1 MTEEPSLNKKTFF
14 ATLWTVG
21 SRMSVRF
28 LGLISLVIL
37 AKILGPEDYGLV
49 GKAMVVYGFLE
60 LVTALGLESALI
72 TNQKATQDH
81 YSTAWTIHILRGA
94 LIALILVVIAK
105 PASAYMN
112 EVQLEDI
119 FYCYAAISFFRGFYN
134 IGVVDFRKNMTFS
147 KDFYFSLYSKLA
159 GFIVTLTVAF
169 IWETFWALVA
179 GLAASMVA
187 HVVSSFLMSPMRP
200 KFSLKEFDS
209 LFNFSKWMLLNELVS
224 AISTKLDGFLLS
236 VYSTTAN
243 VGIYNMTYEISG
255 VPSTEIAMP
264 VGRACAPGFAKLN
277 DDIKEFSKMYVAT
290 LSIVFAIVIPAATGV
305 SLLAEPIVLVVLDES
320 WVDAIPVMQVLALFG
335 LCRASYPTYIS
346 AILAYNRPDILTKTS
361 FFSVFYTVAILYIGI
376 TEFGFMGLVWGVLI
390 SGAIGVVIAQ
400 IIMRYMK
407 ILSLREL
414 AKNMWRVIIANFAM
428 VFAVNYFLQ
437 FDMPL
442 LEGFMLIELL
452 IDIAVGGL
460 AYATTLIGL
469 WVISGRPE
477 GPEKAILGTLLK
489 GRFGTS

>member
-28 LGLISLVIL
+28 LGIISLVIL

-49 GKAMVVYGFLE
+49 GKAAVIYGFLE
-60 LVTALGLESALI
+60 LITELGLESALI
-72 TNQKATQDH
+72 TNQKATKDH
-81 YSTAWTIHILRGA
+81 YSTAWTIHIIRGM
-94 LIALILVVIAK
+94 LIAIILVAIAK

-112 EVQLEDI
+112 EAQLEEI

-147 KDFYFSLYSKLA
+147 KDFYYSLYNKIA

-169 IWETFWALVA
+169 IWETFWALIA
-179 GLAASMVA
+179 GLAASMFTGII
-187 HVVSSFLMSPMRP
+187 SSFLMSPMRP
-200 KFSLKEFDS
+200 KLSLKEFRS
-209 LFNFSKWMLLNELVS
+209 LFNFSKWMMLNEFVG
-224 AISTKLDGFLLS
+224 AISTKVDGFLLS
-236 VYSTTAN
+236 VFSTTAN

-277 DDIKEFSKMYVAT
+277 DNIEEFAKMYVAT

-305 SLLAEPIVLVVLDES
+305 SLLAEPIVLVVLDDT

-361 FFSVFYTVAILYIGI
+361 FISVFYTVGILYVGV
-376 TEFGFMGLVWGVLI
+376 TEYGFMGLVWGVLI
-390 SGAIGVVIAQ
+390 AGSIGVIIAQ
-400 IIMRYMK
+400 VIMRYIK
-407 ILSLREL
+407 ILSLRQL
-414 AKNMWRVIIANFAM
+414 AKNIWRVILSNFAM
-428 VFAVNYFLQ
+428 VVGVNYFLQ
-437 FDMPL
+437 IDMTF
-442 LEGFMLIELL
+442 LEGLMLIELL
-452 IDIAVGGL
+452 IDVFVGITIYG
-460 AYATTLIGL
+460 TTLIAL

>member
-1 MTEEPSLNKKTFF
+1 M
-14 ATLWTVG
+14 A
-21 SRMSVRF
+21 VRF
-28 LGLISLVIL
+28 IGIISLVIL

-49 GKAMVVYGFLE
+49 GKAAVIYGFLE
-60 LVTALGLESALI
+60 LITELGLESALI
-72 TNQKATQDH
+72 TNQKATEDH
-81 YSTAWTIHILRGA
+81 YSTAWTIHIIRGMI
-94 LIALILVVIAK
+94 IALILVAIAK
-105 PASAYMN
+105 PASAFMN
-112 EVQLEDI
+112 EMQLEQI
-119 FYCYAAISFFRGFYN
+119 FYCYAGISFFRGFYN

-147 KDFYFSLYSKLA
+147 KDFYYSLYNKIA
-159 GFIVTLTVAF
+159 GFVVTLTVAF
-169 IWETFWALVA
+169 IWETFWALIA

-187 HVVSSFLMSPMRP
+187 GIISSFIMSPMRP
-200 KFSLKEFDS
+200 KLSLKEFDS
-209 LFNFSKWMLLNELVS
+209 LFHFSKWMMLNEFVG
-224 AISTKLDGFLLS
+224 AISTKVDGFLLS

-277 DDIKEFSKMYVAT
+277 DNIEEFAKMYVAT

-305 SLLAEPIVLVVLDES
+305 SLLAEPIVLVVLDDT

-361 FFSVFYTVAILYIGI
+361 FISVFYTVAILYIGV
-376 TEFGFMGLVWGVLI
+376 TQFGFMGLVWGVLI
-390 SGAIGVVIAQ
+390 AGSIGMVIAQ
-400 IIMRYMK
+400 IIMRYIN
-407 ILSLREL
+407 ILSLRQL
-414 AKNMWRVIIANFAM
+414 AKNLWRVILANLAM
-428 VFAVNYFLQ
+428 IVGVNYFLQ
-437 FDMPL
+437 FDMSFL
-442 LEGFMLIELL
+442 DGLMLIELL
-452 IDIAVGGL
+452 IDVMVGGVI
-460 AYATTLIGL
+460 YGTTLVGL